1 MVKKRQGENIFG
13 LHLGKIYKLDNRLYM
28 IDELQNTYP
37 IESLIFVNKYFNT
50 QEGDLEYPRIW
61 ENKTE
66 AIKET
71 TGKTEPKEGDI
82 VLFGFIG
89 GSGKYPVILGS
100 TLKIS
105 LFGDKYRSEF
115 AGFLDMQEARHLIK
129 ENIKRKI
136 ELTEDKS
143 GNFEK
148 TITTYEDIENDGD
161 PKEERGSCKL
171 TVGKDGEIAIDLVE
185 LAEMTGTGNITLNL
199 KGNDGQTNGNIN
211 VNFNGK
217 LSLINTDDEGVAN
230 GNKIVIDNTDGE
242 EKILVEDKHG
252 NKYNSTKDG
261 TVFTDV
267 NGNTYTNNA
276 DGIKLEDK
284 DGNIIEFRGATLSC
298 LPKTMLNLGKA
309 AAIAVNNFPA
319 CLFTGAPHSTSADVK
334 A

>member
-1 MVKKRQGENIFG
+1 
-13 LHLGKIYKLDNRLYM
+13 M
-28 IDELQNTYP
+28 IDESQNVYP
-37 IESLIFVNKYFNT
+37 VKSLSFINKYFNG
-50 QEGDLEYPRIW
+50 QEGDVEYPRIW
-61 ENKTE
+61 EDSTE
-66 AIKET
+66 TIKET

-89 GSGKYPVILGS
+89 GRVNFPVIFGS
-100 TLKIS
+100 IS
-105 LFGDKYRSEF
+105 QLNLFGDKYRSEF

-148 TITTYEDIENDGD
+148 TITTYEDIENERD
-161 PKEERGSCKL
+161 PQEERGSCKL
-171 TVGKDGEIAIDLVE
+171 TIGKDGEIVLDIAEI
-185 LAEMTGTGNITLNL
+185 AEMTGTGNITLNL

-242 EKILVEDKHG
+242 ESISIEDKHG

-267 NGNTYTNNA
+267 NGNTYTNSA

-284 DGNIIEFRGATLSC
+284 DGNIIEFKGATLSC

-309 AAIAVNNFPA
+309 AAIAINNFPA